1 MENFNSPEQPENLSE
16 YQREI
21 LDQTGLESIKEL
33 KETIEGLEDG
43 SDEKEYFKKVLEQLY
58 E

>member
-1 MENFNSPEQPENLSE
+1 MEKLNSPEQSENLSE

-21 LDQTGLESIKEL
+21 LDQVGIESIQDL
-33 KETIEGLEDG
+33 KTTIEDLEDG
-43 SDEKEYFKKVLEQLY
+43 SEEKEYFKKVLEQLY

>member
-1 MENFNSPEQPENLSE
+1 MENFENKEESLSE

-21 LDQTGLESIKEL
+21 LDQTGLGSIKEL
-33 KETIEGLEDG
+33 KETIEDLEDD
-43 SDEKEYFKKVLEQLY
+43 SEEKEYFKKVLEQIY